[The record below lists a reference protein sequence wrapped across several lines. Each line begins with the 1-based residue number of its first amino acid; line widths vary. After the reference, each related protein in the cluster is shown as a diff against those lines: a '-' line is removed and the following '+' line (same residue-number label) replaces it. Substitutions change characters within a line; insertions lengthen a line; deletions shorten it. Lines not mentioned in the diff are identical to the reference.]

1 MIKIHKTIYDQPSA
15 DDGKRILV
23 MRIWPRGVAKSK
35 VDEWLKDLGT
45 EKELIKQWK
54 EQKISWAEFKKAYL
68 QSLKGKSDILKELA
82 KESKKE
88 TLTLLCS
95 CKDEEHCHRFLLMQE
110 IEKYK

>member
-1 MIKIHKTIYDQPSA
+1 MINIHKTVYDPPSRE
-15 DDGKRILV
+15 DGKRILV

-45 EKELIKQWK
+45 EKDLIKQWK
-54 EQKISWAEFKKAYL
+54 EQKISWADFKKAYL
-68 QSLKGKSDILKELA
+68 KSLKGKTDVLKELA

-95 CKDEEHCHRFLLMQE
+95 CKDEEHCHRYLLKQE
-110 IEKYK
+110 IEKYV